1 MSREVLVEL
10 AERTL
15 AHAKAGTV
23 PLAGDIGR
31 VPAANYYDPGRW
43 REEMDQVFK
52 RLPLVLGFSCEFS
65 ELNRYKAMEVAGVP
79 ILLTRADDG
88 SMRSFVNMCSHRGA
102 IIMAEGSGTSRRFTC
117 PYHAWSYDRDGQL
130 VGILDRD
137 EFGDLDPTCH
147 GLTPLP
153 VTERSGI
160 VFGCLDHRRDVD
172 IEAFVDRFL
181 CGYGEML
188 DHHGLAAC
196 TFVGSQTVGGP
207 NWKVAYDGYLDF
219 YHLPILH
226 KNTFGPDYSNKAI
239 YDAWGPHQRVTS
251 PDERMLALEDVPSD
265 DWSSDLLTAGVWTIF
280 PHTSIAGFKVGG
292 EGDLPNGGRM
302 YMVSTL
308 FPGADP
314 DTSVTVQN
322 FLAAFEPPDELRPAI
337 EAQQEFLL
345 RVVRDEDYFTGNR
358 IQRSVKTGAKT
369 EFLFGRNEAGGQ
381 RFHGWVD
388 RLLNAKGDDE
398 LNRLFTQAEVAFQR

>member
-1 MSREVLVEL
+1 MEL
-10 AERTL
+10 TRRTL
-15 AHAKAGTV
+15 AHARAGTV
-23 PLAGDIGR
+23 PLAGEVGR
-31 VPAANYYDPGRW
+31 VPARNYYAPDRW
-43 REEMDQVFK
+43 QAEMDRVFK
-52 RLPLVLGFSCEFS
+52 RLPLVLGFSCEFAKPNS
-65 ELNRYKAMEVAGVP
+65 YKAMEIAGVP
-79 ILLTRADDG
+79 VLLTKPGDG
-88 SMRSFVNMCSHRGA
+88 PVQGFVNMCSHRGA
-102 IIMAEGSGTSRRFTC
+102 IIVPDGTGTARRFTC
-117 PYHAWSYDRDGQL
+117 PYHAWSYDADGAL

-137 EFGDLDPTCH
+137 EFGEIDESCH

-153 VTERSGI
+153 VAERSGI
-160 VFGCLDHRRDVD
+160 VFGRLTPDTESNNAELDLDT
-172 IEAFVDRFL
+172 FL
-181 CGYGEML
+181 CGYGDLL
-188 DHHGLAAC
+188 DHHGFADC
-196 TFVGSQTVGGP
+196 TFVGSQSVEGP

-226 KNTFGPDYSNKAI
+226 KDTFGPDYSNKAI

-251 PDERMLALEDVPSD
+251 PDQRMLALDGMPESEWPT
-265 DWSSDLLTAGVWTIF
+265 DLLTAGVWTIF
-280 PHTSIAGFKVGG
+280 PHTSIAGFRIGDSDAEG
-292 EGDLPNGGRM
+292 EDGEGGRM

-322 FLAAFEPPDELRPAI
+322 FLAAFDPPESLRPTIAG
-337 EAQQEFLL
+337 QQEFLL

-388 RLLNAKGDDE
+388 RLVAAETDE
-398 LNRLFTQAEVAFQR
+398 DVAGLFEQAEVVFQR